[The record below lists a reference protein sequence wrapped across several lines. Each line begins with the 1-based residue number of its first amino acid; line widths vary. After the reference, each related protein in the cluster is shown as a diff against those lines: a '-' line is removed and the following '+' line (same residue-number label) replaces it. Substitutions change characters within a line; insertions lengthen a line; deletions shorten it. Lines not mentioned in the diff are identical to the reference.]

1 LHLTAAT
8 NDVAERPDNK
18 VAEMEKKI
26 LLPDP
31 LHAKNHHWLI
41 KMQ

>member
-18 VAEMEKKI
+18 VAEMEKKFFYQI
-26 LLPDP
+26 HCMP
-31 LHAKNHHWLI
+31 KI
-41 KMQ
+41 IIG